1 MNPGQLRKRCV
12 VMLYTWKE
20 RLEYLNT
27 PRTKERSET
36 QYNCDPTML
45 HIGFEIYNIEYYT
58 GPDFPRNIN
67 YL

>member
-1 MNPGQLRKRCV
+1 
-12 VMLYTWKE
+12 MLYTWKE